1 MQNEF
6 NTSSSTLLKQ
16 YKSRIV
22 KENWIKSIMTGL
34 IAGFSITTICAL
46 ICWIFGIKYLWIYIL
61 MFTAATALTTVLSY
75 FCKFKSSNRQL
86 ASRIDELGLEERI
99 LTMVQLEND
108 DSYIAQ
114 KQREDAVNALSKLN
128 SSLLKITVSI
138 SMIILCCVTFVVGAG
153 AVTASTLTDTSLL
166 GIIKQKQIE
175 QETIQNTVH
184 LLYGVKDDI
193 GGHVDGEL
201 EQSLLCGNDGAMI
214 QAVAADGYVFIGW
227 TDGYEYSTR
236 IDTNVQKNIVV
247 NAIFISIENDE
258 EDDETLEEKQ
268 ESNSSNSN
276 TTNQSGN
283 QGNSTDNG
291 GGDGQGDGAGAG
303 ANSSSNQVIDGS
315 TYYGDEYGSSLSDV
329 QNSMNSDTN
338 LSGDERGIIG
348 DYFHNIQK

>member
-34 IAGFSITTICAL
+34 IAGFSATTVCAL

-61 MFTAATALTTVLSY
+61 MFTAATALTTILSY

-114 KQREDAVNALSKLN
+114 KQREDAVSALSKLN

-138 SMIILCCVTFVVGAG
+138 SMIILCCVTFVVGAS
-153 AVTASTLTDTSLL
+153 AATASTLTDTSLL
-166 GIIKQKQIE
+166 DIIKQKQIE
-175 QETIQNTVH
+175 KETIQNTIH
-184 LLYGVKDDI
+184 LRYGVKDDV
-193 GGHVDGEL
+193 GGRVDGEL
-201 EQSLLCGNDGAMI
+201 EQSLLRGNNGAMI
-214 QAVAADGYVFIGW
+214 QAVATDGYVFIGW

-236 IDTNVQKNIVV
+236 IDANVQKDITV
-247 NAIFISIENDE
+247 NAIFISIEDDE
-258 EDDETLEEKQ
+258 EVDETLEEKQ
-268 ESNSSNSN
+268 EGNSGSSNA
-276 TTNQSGN
+276 TNQPGN
-283 QGNSTDNG
+283 QGNPADG
-291 GGDGQGDGAGAG
+291 GGDGQGEGAGTG
-303 ANSSSNQVIDGS
+303 ADSSSNQVIDGS
-315 TYYGDEYGSSLSDV
+315 TYYGDEYGGSLSDA
-329 QNSMNSDTN
+329 QDSMNSNTN
-338 LSGDERGIIG
+338 LSGNEKGIIG

>member
-1 MQNEF
+1 MQNKF

-22 KENWIKSIMTGL
+22 KENWIKSIMAGL
-34 IAGFSITTICAL
+34 IAGFSITTVCAL
-46 ICWIFGIKYLWIYIL
+46 TCWIFGIKYWWIYIL

-138 SMIILCCVTFVVGAG
+138 SMIILCCVTFVVGVG
-153 AVTASTLTDTSLL
+153 AATASTLTNTSLL
-166 GIIKQKQIE
+166 DIIHQNQKE
-175 QETIQNTVH
+175 RETFKNTVH

-193 GGHVDGEL
+193 GGRVDGEL
-201 EQSLLCGNDGAMI
+201 EQSLLRGNDGVMI

-236 IDTNVQKNIVV
+236 IDANVQKDITV
-247 NAIFISIENDE
+247 NAIFISIEDDE

-268 ESNSSNSN
+268 EDSSDSSN
-276 TTNQSGN
+276 TTNQPGN
-283 QGNSTDNG
+283 QGNPADG

-303 ANSSSNQVIDGS
+303 ADSSSNQVIDGS
-315 TYYGDEYGSSLSDV
+315 TYYGDEYGSSLSDA

>member
-22 KENWIKSIMTGL
+22 KENLIKSIMTGL
-34 IAGFSITTICAL
+34 IIGFGTTTVWAL
-46 ICWIFGIKYLWIYIL
+46 VCWIFGIKYWWIYIL
-61 MFTAATALTTVLSY
+61 MFSAATALTTVLSY

-108 DSYIAQ
+108 DSYIA
-114 KQREDAVNALSKLN
+114 KRQREDAVSALSKLN
-128 SSLLKITVSI
+128 SSLLKITISI
-138 SMIILCCVTFVVGAG
+138 SMIVLCCITFILGVG

-166 GIIKQKQIE
+166 DIIHQNQAKR
-175 QETIQNTVH
+175 ETFKNTIH
-184 LLYGVKDDI
+184 LIYGVKDDAS
-193 GGHVDGEL
+193 GRVDGEL
-201 EQSLLCGNDGAMI
+201 EQSLLCGNNGVMV

-227 TDGYEYSTR
+227 TDGYEYATR
-236 IDTNVQKNIVV
+236 MDTNVQKDIVV
-247 NAIFISIENDE
+247 NAIFISIEDDE

-268 ESNSSNSN
+268 EGNSGSSNA
-276 TTNQSGN
+276 TNQPGN
-283 QGNSTDNG
+283 QGNPADG

-303 ANSSSNQVIDGS
+303 VDSSSNQVIDGS

-329 QNSMNSDTN
+329 QNSMNSNNN
-338 LSGDERGIIG
+338 LSGNERDIIG